1 MMMFISEGRRFE
13 FEIPDEW
20 WSAAGMSGFTPRSS
34 TYFASAHPTLATRV
48 LAIDQIRAFRHAPSV
63 TDFDRDRML
72 SVLDAIRRHQ
82 VLPPIE
88 VDRFTHRLHD
98 GLHRFH
104 ASIAAGFSHVPAAIG
119 SFI

>member
-1 MMMFISEGRRFE
+1 MMFISKERRFE

-20 WSAAGMSGFTPRSS
+20 WSAAGMSGFTPQSS
-34 TYFASAHPTLATRV
+34 TYRASAHPTLETRL
-48 LAIDQIRAFRHAPSV
+48 LAIDQIRAFRHAPRV
-63 TDFDRDRML
+63 ADFDRDRML
-72 SVLDAIRRHQ
+72 IVLKAIRHHQ
-82 VLPPIE
+82 ALPPIE

-104 ASIAAGFSHVPAAIG
+104 ASIAVGFSHVPAAIG

>member
-1 MMMFISEGRRFE
+1 MMFISEERRFE

-20 WSAAGMSGFTPRSS
+20 WSAAGMSGFTPRRPA
-34 TYFASAHPTLATRV
+34 YRASAHPTLATRV
-48 LAIDQIRAFRHAPSV
+48 LAIDQIRPFRDAPGV
-63 TDFDRDRML
+63 TDFNRDRML
-72 SVLDAIRRHQ
+72 GVLNAIRRHQ
-82 VLPPIE
+82 ALPPIE

-104 ASIAAGFSHVPAAIG
+104 ASIAVGFAHVPAAIG